1 MQQQQVDDNTS
12 LIGTRTL
19 KVHMAPDDRPRE
31 KAKRSGFAALS
42 IAELFAIIVG
52 SGSPGES
59 VVDLCQRI
67 LNDNGGKL
75 YNIARRGY
83 KELMRNYKGIG
94 EVKALELEA
103 ALELARRY
111 QIEKVEQRPQIT
123 SSDDAYRYLRMRMKD
138 NLSSIPRVQTTT
150 NRYLRMRMKDNT
162 NEQLWVV
169 FLNRSK
175 HVLGLKCMSQG
186 GTSATVGDVKMIL
199 KAAIEE
205 LADTIIIAHN
215 HPSDN
220 PTPSPQDD
228 ALTRKVAAGCQ
239 AVGIPLVDHIIVC
252 QDRYYS
258 YCDKNRL

>member
-138 NLSSIPRVQTTT
+138 N
-150 NRYLRMRMKDNT
+150 T

-215 HPSDN
+215 HPSDS

>member
-138 NLSSIPRVQTTT
+138 N
-150 NRYLRMRMKDNT
+150 T

-258 YCDKNRL
+258 YCDKDRL

>member
-1 MQQQQVDDNTS
+1 MQQADDSTT

-19 KVHMAPDDRPRE
+19 KVHMALDDRPRE
-31 KAKRSGFAALS
+31 KAKRSGLAALS

-111 QIEKVEQRPQIT
+111 QIEKVEERAQIT

-138 NLSSIPRVQTTT
+138 NTS
-150 NRYLRMRMKDNT
+150 
-162 NEQLWVV
+162 EQLWVV

-205 LADTIIIAHN
+205 LADTIIMAHN

>member
-138 NLSSIPRVQTTT
+138 N
-150 NRYLRMRMKDNT
+150 T

-228 ALTRKVAAGCQ
+228 ALTRKVATGCQ

>member
-111 QIEKVEQRPQIT
+111 QIEKVEQRPQIA
-123 SSDDAYRYLRMRMKD
+123 SSDDAY
-138 NLSSIPRVQTTT
+138 
-150 NRYLRMRMKDNT
+150 RYLRMRMKDNT

-252 QDRYYS
+252 QDCYYS

>member
-1 MQQQQVDDNTS
+1 MQQQQVNDSTS

-138 NLSSIPRVQTTT
+138 N
-150 NRYLRMRMKDNT
+150 T

>member
-1 MQQQQVDDNTS
+1 MQQQQVDDSTS

-138 NLSSIPRVQTTT
+138 N
-150 NRYLRMRMKDNT
+150 T
-162 NEQLWVV
+162 NEQLWAV

>member
-138 NLSSIPRVQTTT
+138 N
-150 NRYLRMRMKDNT
+150 T

-199 KAAIEE
+199 KAAVEE

>member
-138 NLSSIPRVQTTT
+138 N
-150 NRYLRMRMKDNT
+150 T

-186 GTSATVGDVKMIL
+186 GTSATVGDVKKQTTL
-199 KAAIEE
+199 
-205 LADTIIIAHN
+205 IICGEYD
-215 HPSDN
+215 SDN
-220 PTPSPQDD
+220 VLH
-228 ALTRKVAAGCQ
+228 A
-239 AVGIPLVDHIIVC
+239 
-252 QDRYYS
+252 DRVFLY
-258 YCDKNRL
+258 RLMG

>member
-111 QIEKVEQRPQIT
+111 QIEKVEQRPQIA
-123 SSDDAYRYLRMRMKD
+123 SSDDAY
-138 NLSSIPRVQTTT
+138 
-150 NRYLRMRMKDNT
+150 RYLRMRMKDNT

-258 YCDKNRL
+258 YCDKDRL

>member
-138 NLSSIPRVQTTT
+138 N
-150 NRYLRMRMKDNT
+150 T

-228 ALTRKVAAGCQ
+228 ALTRKVTAGCQ

>member
-31 KAKRSGFAALS
+31 KAKRAGFTALS

-138 NLSSIPRVQTTT
+138 NTS
-150 NRYLRMRMKDNT
+150 
-162 NEQLWVV
+162 EQLWVV

-186 GTSATVGDVKMIL
+186 GTNATVGDVKMIL

-205 LADTIIIAHN
+205 LADTIIMAHN

>member
-138 NLSSIPRVQTTT
+138 N
-150 NRYLRMRMKDNT
+150 T

-228 ALTRKVAAGCQ
+228 TLTRKVAAGCQ

>member
-1 MQQQQVDDNTS
+1 MQQQQVDDNTN

-138 NLSSIPRVQTTT
+138 N
-150 NRYLRMRMKDNT
+150 T

-258 YCDKNRL
+258 YSDKNRL

>member
-1 MQQQQVDDNTS
+1 MQQQQVDDNTN

-111 QIEKVEQRPQIT
+111 QIEKVEQRPQIA
-123 SSDDAYRYLRMRMKD
+123 SSDDAY
-138 NLSSIPRVQTTT
+138 
-150 NRYLRMRMKDNT
+150 RYLRMRMKDNT

>member
-138 NLSSIPRVQTTT
+138 N
-150 NRYLRMRMKDNT
+150 T

-175 HVLGLKCMSQG
+175 HVLGFKCMSQG

>member
-1 MQQQQVDDNTS
+1 
-12 LIGTRTL
+12 
-19 KVHMAPDDRPRE
+19 
-31 KAKRSGFAALS
+31 
-42 IAELFAIIVG
+42 
-52 SGSPGES
+52 

-123 SSDDAYRYLRMRMKD
+123 SSDDAY
-138 NLSSIPRVQTTT
+138 
-150 NRYLRMRMKDNT
+150 RYLRMRMKDNT

>member
-111 QIEKVEQRPQIT
+111 QIEKVEQRPQIA
-123 SSDDAYRYLRMRMKD
+123 SSDDAY
-138 NLSSIPRVQTTT
+138 
-150 NRYLRMRMKDNT
+150 RYLRMRMKDNT

-199 KAAIEE
+199 KAAVEE

>member
-111 QIEKVEQRPQIT
+111 QIEKVEQRPQIA
-123 SSDDAYRYLRMRMKD
+123 SSDDAY
-138 NLSSIPRVQTTT
+138 
-150 NRYLRMRMKDNT
+150 RYLRMRMKDNT

-175 HVLGLKCMSQG
+175 HVLGLKCMSKG

>member
-111 QIEKVEQRPQIT
+111 QREKVEQRPQIA
-123 SSDDAYRYLRMRMKD
+123 SSDDAY
-138 NLSSIPRVQTTT
+138 
-150 NRYLRMRMKDNT
+150 RYLRMRMKDNT

>member
-111 QIEKVEQRPQIT
+111 QIEKVEQRSQIA
-123 SSDDAYRYLRMRMKD
+123 SSDDAY
-138 NLSSIPRVQTTT
+138 
-150 NRYLRMRMKDNT
+150 RYLRMRMKDNT

>member
-1 MQQQQVDDNTS
+1 MQQQQVDDNTI

-138 NLSSIPRVQTTT
+138 N
-150 NRYLRMRMKDNT
+150 T

>member
-1 MQQQQVDDNTS
+1 MQQQQVDDNTN

-138 NLSSIPRVQTTT
+138 N
-150 NRYLRMRMKDNT
+150 T

>member
-19 KVHMAPDDRPRE
+19 KVHMALDDRPRE

-138 NLSSIPRVQTTT
+138 NTV
-150 NRYLRMRMKDNT
+150 
-162 NEQLWVV
+162 EQLWVV

>member
-1 MQQQQVDDNTS
+1 MQQQQVDDSTS

-111 QIEKVEQRPQIT
+111 QIEKVEQRPQIA
-123 SSDDAYRYLRMRMKD
+123 SSDDAY
-138 NLSSIPRVQTTT
+138 
-150 NRYLRMRMKDNT
+150 RYLRMRMKDNT

>member
-19 KVHMAPDDRPRE
+19 KVHMTPDDRPRE

-138 NLSSIPRVQTTT
+138 N
-150 NRYLRMRMKDNT
+150 T

>member
-59 VVDLCQRI
+59 VVALCQRI

-111 QIEKVEQRPQIT
+111 QIEKVEQRPQIA
-123 SSDDAYRYLRMRMKD
+123 SSDDAY
-138 NLSSIPRVQTTT
+138 
-150 NRYLRMRMKDNT
+150 RYLRMRMKDNT

>member
-138 NLSSIPRVQTTT
+138 N
-150 NRYLRMRMKDNT
+150 T

-228 ALTRKVAAGCQ
+228 ALTRMVAAGCQ

>member
-111 QIEKVEQRPQIT
+111 QIEKVEQRPQIA
-123 SSDDAYRYLRMRMKD
+123 SSDDAY
-138 NLSSIPRVQTTT
+138 
-150 NRYLRMRMKDNT
+150 RYLRMRMKDNT

>member
-138 NLSSIPRVQTTT
+138 N
-150 NRYLRMRMKDNT
+150 T

>member
-138 NLSSIPRVQTTT
+138 N
-150 NRYLRMRMKDNT
+150 T

-186 GTSATVGDVKMIL
+186 GPSATVGDVKMIL

>member
-111 QIEKVEQRPQIT
+111 QIEKMEQRPQIT
-123 SSDDAYRYLRMRMKD
+123 SSDDAY
-138 NLSSIPRVQTTT
+138 
-150 NRYLRMRMKDNT
+150 RYLRMRMKDNT

>member
-31 KAKRSGFAALS
+31 KAKRSRFAALS

-123 SSDDAYRYLRMRMKD
+123 SSDDAY
-138 NLSSIPRVQTTT
+138 
-150 NRYLRMRMKDNT
+150 RYLRMRMKDNT

>member
-1 MQQQQVDDNTS
+1 MQQQQVDDSTS

-94 EVKALELEA
+94 EVKGLELEA

-123 SSDDAYRYLRMRMKD
+123 SSDDAY
-138 NLSSIPRVQTTT
+138 
-150 NRYLRMRMKDNT
+150 RYLRMRMKDNT

>member
-1 MQQQQVDDNTS
+1 MQQQQVDDNTI

-111 QIEKVEQRPQIT
+111 QIEKVEQRPQIA
-123 SSDDAYRYLRMRMKD
+123 SSDDAY
-138 NLSSIPRVQTTT
+138 
-150 NRYLRMRMKDNT
+150 RYLRMRMKDNT

>member
-1 MQQQQVDDNTS
+1 MQQQQVDDNTI

-59 VVDLCQRI
+59 VGDLCQRI

-123 SSDDAYRYLRMRMKD
+123 SSDDAY
-138 NLSSIPRVQTTT
+138 
-150 NRYLRMRMKDNT
+150 RYLRMRMKDNT

>member
-1 MQQQQVDDNTS
+1 MQQQQVDNNTN

-111 QIEKVEQRPQIT
+111 QIEKVEQRPQIA
-123 SSDDAYRYLRMRMKD
+123 SSDDAY
-138 NLSSIPRVQTTT
+138 
-150 NRYLRMRMKDNT
+150 RYLRMRMKDNT

>member
-1 MQQQQVDDNTS
+1 MQQQQVDDNSS

-138 NLSSIPRVQTTT
+138 N
-150 NRYLRMRMKDNT
+150 T

>member
-1 MQQQQVDDNTS
+1 MQQQQVDDSTS

-138 NLSSIPRVQTTT
+138 N
-150 NRYLRMRMKDNT
+150 T